1 MSSRGGKCC
10 LRPSEVV
17 LLLVPPSECRD
28 QALGQFSSLHGTL
41 LKPLLGIHKRKEPE
55 MREQKPEEPKER
67 CFSPTVH
74 LSVMLLKSVRD
85 KADKSFEKY
94 KHYQMSDIVTINYF

>member
-1 MSSRGGKCC
+1 
-10 LRPSEVV
+10 
-17 LLLVPPSECRD
+17 
-28 QALGQFSSLHGTL
+28 
-41 LKPLLGIHKRKEPE
+41 

-74 LSVMLLKSVRD
+74 PSVMLLKSVRD

>member
-1 MSSRGGKCC
+1 MLSEALQSCVALGASPRVQ
-10 LRPSEVV
+10 RPSSGTVF
-17 LLLVPPSECRD
+17 
-28 QALGQFSSLHGTL
+28 FSSWHS
-41 LKPLLGIHKRKEPE
+41 LKTATRNSSHKWKEPE
-55 MREQKPEEPKER
+55 MREQKPEEPRER

-74 LSVMLLKSVRD
+74 PSVMLLKPVRD